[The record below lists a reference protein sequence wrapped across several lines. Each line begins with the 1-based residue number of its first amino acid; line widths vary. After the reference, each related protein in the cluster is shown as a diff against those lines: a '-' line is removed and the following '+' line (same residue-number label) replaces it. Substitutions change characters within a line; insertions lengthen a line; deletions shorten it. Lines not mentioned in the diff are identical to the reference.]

1 MNDASFMIVK
11 IRRFCQGHFRTVLP
25 LVVGIDV
32 TPVVVVVVVDVAGQR
47 AAKGNPLT

>member
-1 MNDASFMIVK
+1 MNGVPFMIDK

-32 TPVVVVVVVDVAGQR
+32 TPVVVVVDVAGNR